1 MGLVAPW
8 HVGLPEPGIEPMSPA
23 LAGRFLT
30 TESPGKPQINLSL
43 IFFFVVQQ
51 VLLSETHELHIVLGI
66 SDVMVNKI
74 LTGSMLMEF
83 IT

>member
-1 MGLVAPW
+1 
-8 HVGLPEPGIEPMSPA
+8 MSPA
-23 LAGRFLT
+23 LAGRFFT

>member
-1 MGLVAPW
+1 MW
-8 HVGLPEPGIEPMSPA
+8 DLPEPGIEPMSPA
-23 LAGRFLT
+23 LAGRFFT

>member
-1 MGLVAPW
+1 
-8 HVGLPEPGIEPMSPA
+8 MSPA
-23 LAGRFLT
+23 LAGRFFT

-43 IFFFVVQQ
+43 IFFVVVQQ